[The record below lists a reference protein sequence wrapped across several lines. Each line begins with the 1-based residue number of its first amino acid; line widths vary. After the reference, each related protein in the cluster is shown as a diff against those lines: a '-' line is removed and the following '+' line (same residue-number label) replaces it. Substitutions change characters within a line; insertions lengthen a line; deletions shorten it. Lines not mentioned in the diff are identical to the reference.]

1 MIGAPS
7 ILEVFSPTRNGTRYN
22 MTTRCG
28 SLLAW
33 LAVIEIIAM
42 VMCYGYASS
51 MADPYAG
58 VGVLGFGLRSMAA
71 VSILAIAVGIGC
83 LASDASKPAQPPRT
97 SFRVALPLH
106 LLLCIPGLWF
116 WFHA

>member
-1 MIGAPS
+1 
-7 ILEVFSPTRNGTRYN
+7 

-28 SLLAW
+28 SIIAW

-51 MADPYAG
+51 MTDPYAG

-71 VSILAIAVGIGC
+71 VSVLALAVGIGC
-83 LASDASKPAQPPRT
+83 LAADAPKPDQPPRA
-97 SFRVALPLH
+97 SFRVAIPLH